1 MRIRI
6 TKCARE
12 DRIDVERADG
22 SSLTSSFPHKGPIP
36 HDAVHFHVELGFG
49 ITDGFW
55 GKVAAGYYPDE
66 IAALARAAGHASASR
81 RQTPDADFVAA
92 IQAER
97 LVECFEADLW
107 SGGDGDVYT
116 FIETAN
122 VACEH
127 SFVPVLPLTRE
138 KIEQV
143 RTALGAFRLQWQ
155 ALAIGKGLE
164 LQWPEEAVRSD

>member
-6 TKCARE
+6 TKGRRE
-12 DRIDVERADG
+12 DVIIVEREDG

-36 HDAVHFHVELGFG
+36 HDAVHLFVEDGLG

-55 GKVAAGYYPDE
+55 GKVARGHHPDE
-66 IAALARAAGHASASR
+66 IAALAKAAGHASAR
-81 RQTPDADFVAA
+81 RRRSPDAEFIGC

-107 SGGDGDVYT
+107 NGGGGDFDT
-116 FIETAN
+116 FIATAS

-127 SFVPVLPLTRE
+127 SFVPPVAIVPEQIDRIRRE
-138 KIEQV
+138 L
-143 RTALGAFRLQWQ
+143 AAFQSRWSSLS
-155 ALAIGKGLE
+155 IG
-164 LQWPEEAVRSD
+164 EAGQLLSCAKPAR